1 MLADNALS
9 LARRHSPAV
18 PKSPLD
24 AASLIPRDRHGKE
37 HQPLTGPPMADSKTS
52 KDSSTSGITTTSSG
66 QRHVPS
72 STRADGSKRKEIRV
86 RPGYRPPE
94 DVQVYKNRTAEAF
107 RSRGTAGIPGAT
119 FASSDQPR
127 KQQPKNDA
135 RKDKSNVS
143 SPGHTSTKPAV
154 DGLAVTEKTEV
165 SAPPD
170 PEAEKEKEAR
180 KLGKKLRQARDLE
193 QKKVQGDSL
202 LPEQLDKIIKINE
215 LTRQLEKLGFGAD
228 GERKTEPF

>member
-1 MLADNALS
+1 
-9 LARRHSPAV
+9 
-18 PKSPLD
+18 
-24 AASLIPRDRHGKE
+24 
-37 HQPLTGPPMADSKTS
+37 MADSNNS

-94 DVQVYKNRTAEAF
+94 DVQVYRNRTAEAF
-107 RSRGTAGIPGAT
+107 RSRGTGGIPGAT
-119 FASSDQPR
+119 FSPSDQPR
-127 KQQPKNDA
+127 KQQPKNNA
-135 RKDKSNVS
+135 RKDKSNES
-143 SPGHTSTKPAV
+143 DPSQKSTKPAV
-154 DGLAVTEKTEV
+154 DGLAVTEKTEE
-165 SAPPD
+165 STPPD

-180 KLGKKLRQARDLE
+180 KLSKKLRQARDLQ

-215 LTRQLEKLGFGAD
+215 LTRQLEKLGFGTD
-228 GERKTEPF
+228 GEKRPEAT